1 MAAMA
6 LFGMGTRWLGAGS
19 LSVSIEAERGRL
31 APISGRAGV
40 ASHAAATWRRAGV
53 DGSREGG
60 TSGSLG
66 GASPGCAGKARGDRV
81 SLGLMSVRRSDTY
94 LLDRGGQVLAGRYRV
109 TELLGVGAMGSV
121 WIAEQL
127 ALKRQVVV
135 KFHEEGFVGN
145 NSDVAYERFRR
156 EARTLASVQHRNV
169 TELFE
174 AGKTPEAEP
183 YLIMERLRGRTLA
196 ARMRSERLLP
206 VDDAFGIA
214 AEIAS
219 GLEAVHAAG
228 VLHRDIKPENI
239 YLHDAGEEDGII
251 PKLIDFGLA
260 RPETG
265 KRLTMGNKAV
275 GTPGY
280 MAPEQ
285 ARGTK
290 NLDGR
295 VDLYALGVTLYE
307 MLTGNLPSQGET
319 MVDLMIWTA
328 TEEPIPITDYR
339 PDLSGPLADVVMRCI
354 AREIGSRY
362 PDAKTMR
369 RALEGAI
376 SIQRAAGVADTAPG
390 DPDERGRRAR
400 AETEER
406 SSIDPR
412 RRATSPR
419 PSEAPEELSNADLKS
434 IRPPPIPRGILPPK
448 KD

>member
-1 MAAMA
+1 VLAK
-6 LFGMGTRWLGAGS
+6 
-19 LSVSIEAERGRL
+19 GRSTAYL
-31 APISGRAGV
+31 
-40 ASHAAATWRRAGV
+40 WF
-53 DGSREGG
+53 
-60 TSGSLG
+60 
-66 GASPGCAGKARGDRV
+66 C
-81 SLGLMSVRRSDTY
+81 MSVRRSDTY

-156 EARTLASVQHRNV
+156 EARTLASVHHRNV

-174 AGKTPEAEP
+174 AGKTPEGEP
-183 YLIMERLRGRTLA
+183 YLIMERLRGKTLA
-196 ARMRSERLLP
+196 ARMRNERILP
-206 VDDAFGIA
+206 IQDAIEVA
-214 AEIAS
+214 VEIAS
-219 GLEAVHAAG
+219 GLQAVHAAG

-239 YLHDAGEEDGII
+239 YLHDAGEDGII

-285 ARGTK
+285 ARGSKT
-290 NLDGR
+290 LDGR

-307 MLTGNLPSQGET
+307 MLTGNLPSEGET

-339 PDLSGPLADVVMRCI
+339 PDLSGPVANVIMRCI
-354 AREIGSRY
+354 ARDLDERY

-369 RALEGAI
+369 LALQAVLASHDEP
-376 SIQRAAGVADTAPG
+376 GVADTLPG
-390 DPDERGRRAR
+390 QGDRDRRAR
-400 AETEER
+400 AETEEHD
-406 SSIDPR
+406 SV
-412 RRATSPR
+412 SPR
-419 PSEAPEELSNADLKS
+419 AARETEPQELSDADLQS

-448 KD
+448 KE